1 MSVLIFDNPGTLFDA
16 TDRRIYEEKPYS
28 VMCDLC
34 GVETRDSEAGLR
46 RAGWFL
52 GNGMEICPKHD

>member
-1 MSVLIFDNPGTLFDA
+1 MPVYVTDTPGTLFDA

-28 VMCDLC
+28 VMCDIC
-34 GVETRDSEAGLR
+34 GDETRDSEARLR

-52 GNGMEICPKHD
+52 GNGMEICGEHD